1 MWGHQVPCEK
11 SREEW
16 VLLSEGCMGE
26 PVSFTSS
33 GLCFQDKYVWYLT
46 GLPASPLLD
55 LNTKSFKDLTA
66 LYLLVGFSKNDTY
79 PAVTYWWDDFGVSSW
94 YLLIFLQVFY
104 YQVLFNPFR
113 MYFKNKIKMQYFAGC
128 LQPSI
133 LHYAQVRILQSTGV
147 LQFLLL
153 LLSTCCILYSHI
165 PQARVEGLLN
175 FPRPF
180 SLHSFLTLTTSIKN

>member
-16 VLLSEGCMGE
+16 VRLGEGCMGE

-66 LYLLVGFSKNDTY
+66 FYLLVGFSKNDSY
-79 PAVTYWWDDFGVSSW
+79 PAVTCWWDDFGVSSW

-104 YQVLFNPFR
+104 DQVLFNPFR
-113 MYFKNKIKMQYFAGC
+113 MYFKNKIKMQYFAGSS
-128 LQPSI
+128 QPSI

-147 LQFLLL
+147 LHSSYRFCPRAAFFIHTYRKQEWKVCSIFHVDLVF
-153 LLSTCCILYSHI
+153 ILFW
-165 PQARVEGLLN
+165 PWLQA
-175 FPRPF
+175 
-180 SLHSFLTLTTSIKN
+180 